1 MIDPDRFL
9 DDAARA
15 EGTDGSAARLAAQAG
30 MPLRVLIVDD
40 EEDAFVIARDLLC
53 RHSGG
58 RFTSTWAATMDE
70 GLRQLATGDVDV
82 ALVDY
87 HLPVGD
93 GLELVARA
101 RAAGSR
107 TPIVLL
113 TGRALEGTDVD
124 ALNAGAIDYLE
135 KSDLSAQGLQR
146 VVRLAVERARIAERL
161 RHSLGLR
168 TAVLN
173 AIADGVVVTDR
184 DGRVTSVNPSAAIVL
199 GRSVADLIFT
209 SLGSRDWEMVGEDG
223 TPLAGDRHPALRTL
237 ASGEASPRVVVGMA
251 RPDGSRAWISLTV
264 SALVRPGESAPYG
277 AVLSFSDVTAFRA
290 LADELRQ
297 AQKMEA
303 IGRLAGGIAHDF
315 NNLLTVISGYSDLI
329 LSDLPDDDIHWA
341 DVDEISRAAARG
353 ADLTRQLLAFGR
365 RQMLQ
370 PIVLDLDQSIGEL
383 VSLLI
388 RVVGEDVA
396 LDLRSGPERLHVR
409 MDAGQLEQIL
419 LNLAQNARDAMPKGG
434 RLTIETRRSTVGAAS
449 PADDGSL
456 PEGPW
461 VVLSV
466 ADTGIG
472 MDAQTRAHAF
482 EPFYTTKDVGHGT
495 GLGLASVYGAVR
507 QSGGHVRL
515 RSEPGQGT
523 TVDIYLPPE
532 TGPATLPAAAP
543 GRSLIGGSESV
554 LVVDDE
560 ESVCGLV
567 AAILVRRG
575 YIVRTAL
582 DGAEALR
589 IAQDGTVPLD
599 LLVTDV
605 IMPGQDGWEVAAQ
618 VTALRPGIGVIF
630 MSGFAGHAVV
640 RDGLVRP
647 GIEFLA
653 KPISSSDLLGAVRRV
668 LDGRGG
674 APGSS
679 AGTPA

>member
-9 DDAARA
+9 QDAARA
-15 EGTDGSAARLAAQAG
+15 EGADGSASELAAPART
-30 MPLRVLIVDD
+30 PLRVLIVDD
-40 EEDAFVIARDLLC
+40 EADAFVIARDLL
-53 RHSGG
+53 RRQSGG

-70 GLRQLATGDVDV
+70 GLRLIASGEVDV

-87 HLPVGD
+87 RLPVGD

-173 AIADGVVVTDR
+173 AIADGVVVTDP
-184 DGRVTSVNPSAAIVL
+184 DGRVITVNPSAAIVL
-199 GRSVADLIFT
+199 GRSVEDLVFT
-209 SLGSRDWEMVGEDG
+209 SLDSPAWQMVGEDG
-223 TPLAGDRHPALRTL
+223 APLAGDRHPARRTL
-237 ASGEASPRVVVGMA
+237 ASGETSPRVVVGMD

-264 SALVRPGESAPYG
+264 SALLRPGESTPYG
-277 AVLSFSDVTAFRA
+277 AVLSFTDVTAFLA

-315 NNLLTVISGYSDLI
+315 NNLLTVISGYSELI
-329 LSDLPDDDIHWA
+329 LAEMPEDDVHWA
-341 DVDEISRAAARG
+341 DIGEIGKAAGRG

-370 PIVLDLDQSIGEL
+370 PVVLDLDESIGEL
-383 VSLLI
+383 GSLLV

-396 LDLRSGPERLHVR
+396 LEIRPAPERLHVR
-409 MDAGQLEQIL
+409 MDPGQLEQIL
-419 LNLAQNARDAMPKGG
+419 LNLAQNARDAMPWGG
-434 RLTIETRRSTVGAAS
+434 RLTIETRRTVVEGPTAAA
-449 PADDGSL
+449 ADSL
-456 PEGPW
+456 PDGPY

-466 ADTGIG
+466 ADTGFG

-482 EPFYTTKDVGHGT
+482 EPFFTTKDAGHGT

-515 RSEPGQGT
+515 RSEPDQGT
-523 TVDIYLPPE
+523 TVDIYLSPV
-532 TGPATLPAAAP
+532 TGPATPSTAAP
-543 GRSLIGGSESV
+543 GPALAGGSESV

-567 AAILVRRG
+567 ATILSRHG
-575 YIVRTAL
+575 YAVRTAA
-582 DGAEALR
+582 DGVEALR
-589 IAQDGTVPLD
+589 IVEDTAVKLD
-599 LLVTDV
+599 LIVTDV
-605 IMPGQDGWEVAAQ
+605 IMPGLDGWELAARA
-618 VTALRPGIGVIF
+618 TALRPGIGVIF
-630 MSGFAGHAVV
+630 VSGFADHAVV

-653 KPISSSDLLGAVRRV
+653 KPVGSADLLCAVRRV
-668 LDGRGG
+668 LDGRQAEPG
-674 APGSS
+674 AL
-679 AGTPA
+679 ADVAT